1 MTAAVSPRVLA
12 AKKTIDAAWVSGT
25 NYDLS
30 SQAAFAM
37 DDAALIVPVPSPLS
51 VAWAAQCR
59 RARETAA
66 RLRRDNASTEAFE
79 DAAPCYDQVSI
90 VVTPRSLEGWLWW
103 LNALDISPRSVQ
115 STGVVCVAY
124 GLRDGVPVR
133 LVGHGVPALLK
144 AHRAQKAGA

>member
-1 MTAAVSPRVLA
+1 MTATPRVMLA
-12 AKKTIDAAWVSGT
+12 KETIDAAWQRGPA
-25 NYDLS
+25 YDLS
-30 SQAAFAM
+30 SQAAFAL
-37 DDAALIVPVPSPLS
+37 DDAALLAPVPSPLS
-51 VAWAAQCR
+51 VAWSTQCR
-59 RARETAA
+59 RAREAA
-66 RLRRDNASTEAFE
+66 AKLRRENQTSEAFE

-103 LNALDISPRSVQ
+103 LNALDIPPQSVQ

-144 AHRAQKAGA
+144 AHRARKAGAA